1 MTPGVPVADSFSS
14 HAGHWPA
21 VCLQN
26 VTFSYNSRPAL
37 RDVNLDI
44 PAGAFSCVIG
54 PNGGGKSTLLK
65 LILGLLT
72 PNEGE
77 VRVFGKPPEEVCTRI
92 GYTPQFAQHDPQFPV
107 SVMDVALMGMAERHW
122 GGRYTRDEKEA
133 AQRALDEMGIAEL
146 RQRSFAELSG
156 GQRQRVLIARALVS
170 NPDML
175 LLDEPA
181 ANVDL
186 AAAKRLIQTLQ
197 EVARRMTIIMV
208 SHDPSFIYDV
218 VSRVIC
224 VNQHAHIHPTSELT
238 TDRLRELYG
247 EDVRLIRHD
256 VRDRETDH
264 AHE

>member
-1 MTPGVPVADSFSS
+1 MRPDAQTPDSCAAHS
-14 HAGHWPA
+14 AHWPA
-21 VCLQN
+21 VCMRN
-26 VTFSYNSRPAL
+26 VTFSYNGWPAL
-37 RDVNLDI
+37 QNVNLDI
-44 PAGAFSCVIG
+44 PSGAFSCVIG

-72 PNEGE
+72 PDQGE
-77 VRVFGKPPEEVCTRI
+77 VRVFGEPPMNARGRM
-92 GYTPQFAQHDPQFPV
+92 GYTPQFAQYDPQFPV
-107 SVMDVALMGMAERHW
+107 SVADVALMGIAERHW
-122 GGRYTRDEKEA
+122 GGRYTREEKDA
-133 AQRALDEMGIAEL
+133 ALRALDEMGIGNL
-146 RQRSFAELSG
+146 RRRAFSELSG

-170 NPDML
+170 EPDML

-186 AAAKRLIQTLQ
+186 AAAKRLMLTLQ
-197 EVARRMTIIMV
+197 DVAKRMTIIMV
-208 SHDPSFIYDV
+208 SHDPSFIYDA

-238 TDRLRELYG
+238 TARLRELYG

-256 VRDRETDH
+256 VRDRETNH